1 MPDRMLRLAPSLALA
16 SLLLALGCG
25 DDASTTQGTGSSG
38 EGGSSSTT
46 TATGSSG
53 GSSGEGGNTTAQ
65 GGGSSSNQGGGSS
78 SAQGGAGQGGGSS
91 GQGGDAPLGGYG
103 ALSGACGEI
112 DLEDLVSPA
121 PELLESAIDFTL
133 EGALVASDLSPGGQT
148 MLAAGNL
155 GGSSLYSEIFAFEV
169 LHRCDGAELVK
180 TESEIT
186 YATMSKKT
194 DILVAIDATKVGV
207 SVVRAMS
214 YPEGAPYPTTQAKS
228 VIEGKLA
235 DILLSSASVAPADAW
250 EKQILAVLA
259 QTPDHALAV
268 AEAWNQIDPAVRAD
282 TIVLVTVTEGADQFI
297 YYGM

>member
-1 MPDRMLRLAPSLALA
+1 MRRLAPALALG

-25 DDASTTQGTGSSG
+25 DDAATTQGTSSSG
-38 EGGSSSTT
+38 DGGSSPSTS
-46 TATGSSG
+46 ASTGASG
-53 GSSGEGGNTTAQ
+53 GSSGDGGDTTSQ
-65 GGGSSSNQGGGSS
+65 GGGSSSSQGGGAA

-91 GQGGDAPLGGYG
+91 GQGGDAPLDGYG
-103 ALSGACGEI
+103 ALSGACGAI
-112 DLEDLVSPA
+112 DLEDVLSPQPQLV
-121 PELLESAIDFTL
+121 ENTLDFAL
-133 EGALVASDLSPGGQT
+133 EGALVTSDLSPGGQT

-155 GGSSLYSEIFAFEV
+155 GGSSLYSEIFAFEA
-169 LHRCDGAELVK
+169 LHRCDGAVLVK

-194 DILVAIDATKVGV
+194 DILVAIDGTKVGV

-259 QTPDHALAV
+259 QTPDHAAAV
-268 AEAWNQIDPAVRAD
+268 AEAWGQIDPAVRAD
-282 TIVLVTVTEGADQFI
+282 TIVFVTVTEGPDQFI